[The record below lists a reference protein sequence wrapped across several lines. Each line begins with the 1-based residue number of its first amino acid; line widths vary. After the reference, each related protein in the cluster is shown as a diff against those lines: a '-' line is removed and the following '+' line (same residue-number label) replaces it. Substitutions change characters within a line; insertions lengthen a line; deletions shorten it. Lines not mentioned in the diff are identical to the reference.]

1 MLALRRSASGIALEE
16 RDPPVRRS
24 GEALLR
30 VRMAGICNTDLE
42 LARGYMDFDG
52 VLGHEFVADVVECD
66 HAAWRGTRVA
76 GEINLA
82 CGACTQCQR
91 GLGRHCQQRSVLG
104 ILGKDGAFAEYVT
117 LPLENLHRV
126 PDGLSDQAACFIE
139 PIAACYEITE
149 QIQLEKYAQIA
160 VLGDGKLGLLV
171 ALVLAERGATPVLVG
186 KHERKLALA
195 RQHGIATAELTT
207 LARKTFDLVVEATG
221 SPSGLQQAITLLAPR
236 GTLVLKSTYHG
247 MLRLDAA
254 PLVIDEIT
262 LIGSRCGPFAPAIA
276 ALAHR
281 TLAPETLI
289 DAVFPLADAE
299 HALAKAAEP
308 GVLKVILQM
317 P

>member
-1 MLALRRSASGIALEE
+1 MLALRRSATGIALEQ
-16 RDPPVRRS
+16 RDVPLRRN

-82 CGACTQCQR
+82 CGACPQCSA
-91 GLGRHCQQRSVLG
+91 GLGRHCLQRSVLG
-104 ILGKDGAFAEYVT
+104 IQGKDGAFAEYIT

-126 PDGLSDQAACFIE
+126 PDGVTDQAACFIE

-149 QIQLEKYAQIA
+149 QIQLAKYARVA

-171 ALVLAERGATPVLVG
+171 AMVLAERGAAPVLVG

-195 RQHGIATAELTT
+195 RQRGIDTAELAS
-207 LARKTFDLVVEATG
+207 LPRKTFDLVVEATG
-221 SPSGLQQAITLLAPR
+221 SASGMQQAIGLLAPR
-236 GTLVLKSTYHG
+236 GTLILKSTYHG
-247 MLRLDAA
+247 LLSLDAA

-276 ALAHR
+276 ALAHAA
-281 TLAPETLI
+281 LAPQALV